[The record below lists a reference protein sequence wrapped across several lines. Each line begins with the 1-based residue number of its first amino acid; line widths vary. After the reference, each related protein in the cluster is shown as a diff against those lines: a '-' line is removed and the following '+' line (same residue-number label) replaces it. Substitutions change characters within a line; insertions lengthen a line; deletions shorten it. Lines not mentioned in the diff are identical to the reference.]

1 MRIAGQSV
9 ADNPGG
15 RDRDHHAGR
24 TDGKHG
30 PEAEGDA
37 ASEMAK
43 GPNNPAIVD
52 EKENT
57 IVEGTN
63 VVDRRSRAR
72 HTLRHTNS
80 IHVDATARR
89 APRRAGQSSVSVK
102 KFLCSRC
109 PSAASQHVRQRINYA
124 GRTVKRL

>member
-9 ADNPGG
+9 ADNPSG

-24 TDGKHG
+24 TDGKQG
-30 PEAEGDA
+30 PEAEGGA
-37 ASEMAK
+37 ASEIAK

-63 VVDRRSRAR
+63 VVDRCGRAPHTLPHTNPLHFHPPPGRAPSGALASPRSREEVFVFPVPVCRLTTCQAA
-72 HTLRHTNS
+72 
-80 IHVDATARR
+80 D
-89 APRRAGQSSVSVK
+89 K
-102 KFLCSRC
+102 LCR
-109 PSAASQHVRQRINYA
+109 
-124 GRTVKRL
+124 